1 MKKTTILAA
10 ALVVL
15 AMQAQGQ
22 DEAQRFV
29 TGNGLSQAAEE
40 FGCVVPSRSR
50 RPCRALCSPVPYVDR
65 PAPITA
71 CYARV
76 PRRRDDWHAVLTRSL
91 SLALGR
97 ERDSAVSLSAPC
109 DPEAMTWP
117 WPPRYHVRGVAAV

>member
-50 RPCRALCSPVPYVDR
+50 RPWRALCSPVPYVDR
-65 PAPITA
+65 PAPIAA
-71 CYARV
+71 CYARECRGGATTGMLCL
-76 PRRRDDWHAVLTRSL
+76 PDLCPWLLGESAIPQYRCQRHATQKR
-91 SLALGR
+91 
-97 ERDSAVSLSAPC
+97 
-109 DPEAMTWP
+109 
-117 WPPRYHVRGVAAV
+117 